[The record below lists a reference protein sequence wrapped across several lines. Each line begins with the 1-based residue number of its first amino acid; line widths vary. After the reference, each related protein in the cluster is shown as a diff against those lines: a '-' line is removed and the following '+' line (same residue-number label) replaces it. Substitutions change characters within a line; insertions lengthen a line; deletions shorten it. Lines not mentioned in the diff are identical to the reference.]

1 MSLTQWKL
9 RILVRI
15 CWTKI
20 LFFLLICHI
29 FVFFFVQFQWL
40 MNMFQCVIVIVEV
53 ISKCLTALR
62 KHYSATL
69 RPPRVFSPS
78 NGIYTSYC
86 RAKMAPAQ
94 QCGQSMT
101 EFYRNFGTCSFFGRN
116 YFCCCCCPRF
126 SPPWYGCLSGSGVN
140 KFVMKLIN

>member
-1 MSLTQWKL
+1 MSLTQWEF

-15 CWTKI
+15 
-20 LFFLLICHI
+20 FLDQNSI
-29 FVFFFVQFQWL
+29 FSSHLLSYLCFFFVQFQWL

-78 NGIYTSYC
+78 NDI
-86 RAKMAPAQ
+86 RHIVEHPHNNAANPW
-94 QCGQSMT
+94 
-101 EFYRNFGTCSFFGRN
+101 RNSIAISVRVLFFGRN

-126 SPPWYGCLSGSGVN
+126 TPPLYGCLSGSGVN